1 MEKRSLLR
9 HSILF
14 YLTKSFPDKAADLL
28 KQFGKILN
36 EYIDVFR
43 TQSNIYDETF
53 LGKYLTTF
61 SCLRNSFV
69 IDAQLGSKYRS
80 ENP

>member
-28 KQFGKILN
+28 NQFGKILN
-36 EYIDVFR
+36 DYIDVFR
-43 TQSNIYDETF
+43 ALSIIYDETF
-53 LGKYLTTF
+53 LG
-61 SCLRNSFV
+61 N
-69 IDAQLGSKYRS
+69 I
-80 ENP
+80 